1 MKVLIVDDEIAMRD
15 TLRDVLE
22 DEGFAVE
29 VASNGREALDQL
41 SKVGHVCAIILDLIM
56 PEMSG
61 QELLEAMGA
70 EARLASIPVVI
81 VTSDPT
87 HAPAGR
93 LTFRKPLRL
102 DKIVDTVS
110 KLCRRV
116 ADVGGDQEGAAR

>member
-1 MKVLIVDDEIAMRD
+1 MKVLIVDDEIATRD

-41 SKVGHVCAIILDLIM
+41 SKIGQVCAIILDLIM

-61 QELLEAMGA
+61 QELLQAMAA
-70 EARLASIPVVI
+70 EARFASIPVVI

-87 HAPAGR
+87 RAPPGR

-110 KLCRRV
+110 KLCRRS

>member
-1 MKVLIVDDEIAMRD
+1 MKVLIVDDEIATRD

-41 SKVGHVCAIILDLIM
+41 AKIGHVCAIILDLIM

-70 EARLASIPVVI
+70 EARLATIPVVI
-81 VTSDPT
+81 VTSDT
-87 HAPAGR
+87 TRAPAGR
-93 LTFRKPLRL
+93 TTFRKPLRL
-102 DKIVDTVS
+102 DNIVDTVS
-110 KLCRRV
+110 KLCCRS
-116 ADVGGDQEGAAR
+116 AATPGGSVS

>member
-1 MKVLIVDDEIAMRD
+1 
-15 TLRDVLE
+15 
-22 DEGFAVE
+22 
-29 VASNGREALDQL
+29 
-41 SKVGHVCAIILDLIM
+41 
-56 PEMSG
+56 
-61 QELLEAMGA
+61 
-70 EARLASIPVVI
+70 

>member
-41 SKVGHVCAIILDLIM
+41 SKIGHVCAIILDLIM

-61 QELLEAMGA
+61 PELLEAMRA

-87 HAPAGR
+87 RAPPGR

-102 DKIVDTVS
+102 DKVVDAVS
-110 KLCRRV
+110 KLCPRSRE
-116 ADVGGDQEGAAR
+116 VGGGQEGASR